1 MCVRQPQK
9 KRFNIKGYFRS
20 IEFHSSCSFMCRI
33 GTCSEP
39 LGVGWNF
46 TLPDS
51 AFNASSSLFSGQYR
65 ESDDFSG
72 DFVNHDAFEQGTEF
86 PVLWSALYPLCCLC
100 CTHTF
105 KRALALL
112 GLAWVNKN
120 KVKKVWSHYPVSVS
134 LSLLIVS
141 IPGPWDFGAHNGR
154 LYKQDDRIKKR
165 IGGWCAKH
173 KNNEQWLQVDLGKIK
188 FVTAVATQGKIVSF
202 ATVFWDVTQRSLFD

>member
-1 MCVRQPQK
+1 
-9 KRFNIKGYFRS
+9 
-20 IEFHSSCSFMCRI
+20 MCRI

-72 DFVNHDAFEQGTEF
+72 DFVNHDAFI
-86 PVLWSALYPLCCLC
+86 
-100 CTHTF
+100 
-105 KRALALL
+105 
-112 GLAWVNKN
+112 
-120 KVKKVWSHYPVSVS
+120 WSHYPVSVS